1 MSLADKDSKG
11 GLDGPIARGFRRT
24 TFRTSRR
31 GLLGCPWSLT
41 AGKYYEYRGLC
52 QVFFALSSLIFF
64 KISPTPSLKKRGV
77 WFSC

>member
-31 GLLGCPWSLT
+31 GLLGCPWSL
-41 AGKYYEYRGLC
+41 
-52 QVFFALSSLIFF
+52 
-64 KISPTPSLKKRGV
+64 
-77 WFSC
+77 